1 VVNTNAKPQVQNN
14 EFIDGLMGVLT
25 SVKIFKL
32 TIQRIAVRFYRV
44 IPSVGFLGSSRPSL
58 GFTLGAKMMFD
69 MKLQKMVGLLI
80 IKSSIKILLR
90 LPIRCLR
97 QPQMWICSGFK
108 IDLTADRSYSKN
120 FRTI

>member
-1 VVNTNAKPQVQNN
+1 
-14 EFIDGLMGVLT
+14 LT
-25 SVKIFKL
+25 SVKN
-32 TIQRIAVRFYRV
+32 IQVNYTENSGTV
-44 IPSVGFLGSSRPSL
+44 LPGYTPSVGFLGSSRPSL

-97 QPQMWICSGFK
+97 QPQM
-108 IDLTADRSYSKN
+108 DLFPDLKLT
-120 FRTI
+120 

>member
-1 VVNTNAKPQVQNN
+1 
-14 EFIDGLMGVLT
+14 
-25 SVKIFKL
+25 
-32 TIQRIAVRFYRV
+32 
-44 IPSVGFLGSSRPSL
+44 
-58 GFTLGAKMMFD
+58 MMFD

-97 QPQMWICSGFK
+97 QPQMWISGFK

-120 FRTI
+120 FRNNIMFWMGSIIRFPILMVFFISTVLIKHRSPQVMKFLLQHLMTLELTGL

>member
-25 SVKIFKL
+25 SVKN
-32 TIQRIAVRFYRV
+32 IQVNYTDSGTV
-44 IPSVGFLGSSRPSL
+44 LPGYTPSVGFLGSSRPSL
-58 GFTLGAKMMFD
+58 GFTFGSQDDVRYEAAKNGW
-69 MKLQKMVGLLI
+69 LTI

-97 QPQMWICSGFK
+97 QPQMWIC
-108 IDLTADRSYSKN
+108 
-120 FRTI
+120 FRI